1 MITMVDKNSI
11 LIWYFREEKT
21 ISQIARELKTTR
33 KTVRKYLREHEE
45 QIKSKKIAEHLE
57 KGVSYKPIY
66 DISGRKKKRLTPE
79 MIAVIKDCLKKNQE
93 KYNQGLHKQIMKKI
107 DIHEYLEEKGY
118 QIGYTTVCNFIRK
131 EASSAGESFIKQIYK
146 PGETCEFDWGEVKL
160 KINGKW
166 QKLNLA
172 VFTSAYS
179 NYRWAKLFNRQ
190 DSLAFSQSH
199 IDFFLHVS
207 YVYKEMVYDNMRV
220 AVAKFVGRT
229 QKTPTQALLELSSY
243 YKFAFRFCNVRKGNE
258 KGHVE
263 RSVEYV
269 RRKSFS
275 LLDEFISL
283 EKANIHLSQKCENL
297 NKRGQKLA
305 KNKTAIELF
314 ELEKSNLFQTNIPYK
329 CFKEEHAKVDKYST
343 IILFQNRYSVPDF
356 LVGKLLN
363 LRVFAEKIDLY
374 FNEEQVCSHIRSY
387 GNQVWTLDVN
397 HYLNTLKRK
406 PGALKNA
413 LVFQQ
418 LSGEVKEVYH
428 KYFNGKSR
436 DFVEL
441 LLHCKEKTISFS
453 EVQTAIN
460 KLNNMSIRHITK
472 DQILA
477 VISKERE
484 IPIQEEKQDET
495 LKFAQSS
502 LKKLSKMLE
511 LN

>member
-1 MITMVDKNSI
+1 MVDKNSI

-33 KTVRKYLREHEE
+33 KTVRKYLREHEG

-57 KGVSYKPIY
+57 KGVSYKPKY
-66 DISGRKKKRLTPE
+66 DISGRKKKRLTSE

-93 KYNQGLHKQIMKKI
+93 KHNQGLHKQVMKKV
-107 DIHEYLEEKGY
+107 DIYEYLEEKGY
-118 QIGYTTVCNFIRK
+118 RIGYTTVCNFIRK
-131 EASSAGESFIKQIYK
+131 EASSARESFIKQIYN

-199 IDFFLHVS
+199 IDFFLHIS

-243 YKFAFRFCNVRKGNE
+243 YKFAFRFCNIRKGNE

-283 EKANIHLSQKCENL
+283 EKANIHLSQKCVSL

-314 ELEKSNLFQTNIPYK
+314 ELEKPNLFQTNIPYK
-329 CFKEEHAKVDKYST
+329 CFEEEHAKVDKYST

-363 LRVFAEKIDLY
+363 VRVFAEKIDLY
-374 FNEEQVCSHIRSY
+374 FNKKQVCSHIRSY

-406 PGALKNA
+406 PGALKKA

-418 LSGEVKEVYH
+418 LSEEVKEVYH

-441 LLHCKEKTISFS
+441 LLHCKEKTVSFS

-460 KLNNMSIRHITK
+460 KLNKMSIRHITK

-484 IPIQEEKQDET
+484 IPISEEKEDET
-495 LKFAQSS
+495 LKFAQAS